1 MRIQLPVRA
10 GVAAVCVAGAVASF
24 IGYRSEQRVEESF
37 LSVVEGKSTAET
49 FDILESSGTLNPD
62 TRRYTG
68 KASFLVDLG
77 RRAEAEETMREAAR
91 REPENASVWLN
102 WARIRLRLRRPEAAR
117 EAYARAK
124 ELDSQLPRTP
134 LPQ

>member
-1 MRIQLPVRA
+1 MRAQWIVRA
-10 GVAAVCVAGAVASF
+10 GIAAVCVAGVVVSF

-49 FDILESSGTLNPD
+49 FEILESSGRLNPD

-77 RRAEAEETMREAAR
+77 RPEEAQATMREAAR

-102 WARIRLRLRRPEAAR
+102 WARIHLRVGRRDDAR
-117 EAYARAK
+117 KAYARAK
-124 ELDSQLPRTP
+124 ELDSQLPRAP
-134 LPQ
+134 LPE